1 MNAYLES
8 ELQSYTERHIERDFA
23 RWLPFL
29 KPFRMLGSQVQCA
42 NGFIDILGVSGYRPV
57 IVELKAE
64 LATEKV
70 VGQVLRYRAA
80 VQDTFE
86 RQVCDLVIPDHQ
98 NDNIILGDIEPAC
111 VVIAPAYHDKAV
123 AGLGHFAWLL
133 EAQLLDRGNF
143 SIVAHKSARKHYAYD
158 QPKLDDLLQSVSAE
172 YLGWRIGATIAT
184 NHKRLS
190 HDLLPYEK

>member
-1 MNAYLES
+1 MNVYLEG
-8 ELQSYTERHIERDFA
+8 ELQSYTERHIERDFT
-23 RWLPFL
+23 RWLPLL
-29 KPFRMLGSQVQCA
+29 KPFRLLGAQVQCA

-86 RQVCDLVIPDHQ
+86 RQVYDLVLPDHQ
-98 NDNIILGDIEPAC
+98 DDRIIIEDTAPAC

-123 AGLGHFAWLL
+123 AGLEHFAWLL
-133 EAQLLDRGNF
+133 EAQPLDNGGF
-143 SIVAHKSARKHYAYD
+143 SIVGHKSVRKHYAYD
-158 QPKLDDLLQSVSAE
+158 QPKLADLLQSVSAE
-172 YLGWRIGATIAT
+172 YLGWRIGATIAI
-184 NHKRLS
+184 NHAAQLNRCDKQ
-190 HDLLPYEK
+190 D